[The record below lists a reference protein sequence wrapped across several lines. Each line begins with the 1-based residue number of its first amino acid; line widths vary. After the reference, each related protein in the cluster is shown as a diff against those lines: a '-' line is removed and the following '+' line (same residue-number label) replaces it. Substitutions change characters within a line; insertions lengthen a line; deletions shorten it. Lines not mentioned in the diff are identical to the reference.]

1 MTIYDAIEVAFFLE
15 SLAVEGRMKSRKLW
29 HHQSRRGFSDQNP
42 IGCSQAAAADPTANV
57 VLTINQ
63 YSIPP
68 SHHIPPSLSS
78 RTNSPL
84 LILNV
89 SSERRT
95 YDVIL

>member
-15 SLAVEGRMKSRKLW
+15 SPAVEGRMKSRKLW

-42 IGCSQAAAADPTANV
+42 IGCSQAAANV

-68 SHHIPPSLSS
+68 PEHLIPPFPSPTALSS
-78 RTNSPL
+78 SIIYQLTL
-84 LILNV
+84 LQAAF
-89 SSERRT
+89 
-95 YDVIL
+95 